1 MKRTKTLS
9 FKLSV
14 IFLGGMAFA
23 MAGGAF
29 ATYFVQERIVKN
41 FTNSRLKNSV
51 YEYSREIEDDFIRA
65 QTIVENR
72 KHLVEYLFKN
82 ASDLSDETKVANG
95 LQEVST
101 LFDSSSH
108 DYHNA
113 SAYYVVLNPEYTG
126 GTINDETGKGFFH
139 VKEGDSFVER
149 PVTNI
154 LKYTEADF
162 GNAGWWY
169 TVAGKKESAWTKP
182 YRNKNINKNMLS
194 YVTTFYSENKQDFL
208 GVIGID
214 MDLDAVISDID
225 NQITVN
231 GEYNDAYSILLNK
244 DETIVHHKYE
254 KTFDENNVYIGSPN
268 TLKDIAGIEDF
279 KRSED
284 GVITYKYRNHKR
296 STLSLSLSSDL
307 IYGLSIRTSELR
319 QPIRLVTFIPLM
331 VYLGISVGLGFL
343 IYFLIMRYIRPLQEL
358 HTAVQKAKKGD
369 YKYKIQPKYD
379 DEIGDLTKEFSEMI
393 NAIAEKNRVISAMAY
408 IDGLTGVK
416 NNVAYRD
423 AEKRLNE
430 AIKAGNAKFA
440 VAMLDVDR
448 LKMIN
453 DNLGHETGDQAIVG
467 SCYTLCKGFSHSPVF
482 RVGGDEF
489 VAIIEGEDYEN
500 RREIYEK
507 LLHNEIKVRNT
518 KYEFSIGMATY
529 EPSTDKNFKDVFNRA
544 DQEMYLNKKAKRR
557 YE

>member
-9 FKLSV
+9 FKLSF
-14 IFLGGMAFA
+14 IFLGGMVLA
-23 MAGGAF
+23 MTGGAF

-41 FTNSRLKNSV
+41 FINSRLKNSV
-51 YEYSREIEDDFIRA
+51 YEYSKEVEDDFIRA
-65 QTIVENR
+65 QTVVENR

-82 ASDLSDETKVANG
+82 ASDLSNDTTVTNG
-95 LQEVST
+95 LQEVAA
-101 LFDSSSH
+101 LFDSSSD

-113 SAYYVVLNPEYTG
+113 SAYYVVLNPEFVG
-126 GTINDETGKGFFH
+126 GTEADETGVGFFH
-139 VKEGDSFVER
+139 VKEDSTFVPE
-149 PVTNI
+149 PVTNV

-169 TVAGKKESAWTKP
+169 SAANKKEAVWTKP
-182 YRNKNINKNMLS
+182 YRNKNINKNMIS
-194 YVTTFYSENKQDFL
+194 YVSAFYSENKQDFL

-214 MDLDAVISDID
+214 MDLDAIIHDID
-225 NQITVN
+225 NKIITV

-244 DETIVHHKYE
+244 DETIVHHKYVS
-254 KTFDENNVYIGSPN
+254 TFDENNYYVGSEY

-279 KRSED
+279 KKSED
-284 GVITYKYRNHKR
+284 GVITYTYRNHRR

-307 IYGLSIRTSELR
+307 IYGISVRTGELR
-319 QPIRLVTFIPLM
+319 QPIRMVTFIPLL
-331 VYLGISVGLGFL
+331 VYFGISVGLGVL
-343 IYFLIMRYIRPLQEL
+343 IYFLTIKYIRPLQDL
-358 HTAVQKAKKGD
+358 HKAVEKAKKGD
-369 YKYKIQPKYD
+369 YKYEIQPKYD

-393 NAIAEKNRVISAMAY
+393 KAIAEKNKLISAMAY

-423 AEKRLNE
+423 AEKRLDK
-430 AIKAGNAKFA
+430 AIKEGTAKFA

-453 DNLGHETGDQAIVG
+453 DNLGHEKGDQAIVG

-482 RVGGDEF
+482 RIGGDEF
-489 VAIIEGEDYEN
+489 VAIVEGEDYEN
-500 RREIYEK
+500 RREIFDK
-507 LLHNEIKVRNT
+507 LKNNEIKVRNT
-518 KYEFSIGMATY
+518 KYEFSIGMATF
-529 EPSTDKNFKDVFNRA
+529 EPGADKTFKDVINRA
-544 DQEMYLNKKAKRR
+544 DQEMYLNKKAKRK

>member
-29 ATYFVQERIVKN
+29 ATYFVQERIVNN
-41 FTNSRLKNSV
+41 FTTSRLQNSV
-51 YEYSREIEDDFIRA
+51 YEYSKSIEDDFIRA
-65 QTIVENR
+65 QTIVHNE
-72 KHLVEYLFKN
+72 KHLVEYLFTN
-82 ASDLSDETKVANG
+82 ASDLSDDTKVTQG
-95 LQEVST
+95 IEEVSA
-101 LFDSSSH
+101 LFDAASH
-108 DYHNA
+108 DYHNVC
-113 SAYYVVLNPEYTG
+113 AYYVVLNPELVG
-126 GTINDETGKGFFH
+126 GTVSDAEGRGFFH
-139 VKEGDSFVER
+139 VKKGDSFVNE

-154 LKYTEADF
+154 LKYTEDDF

-169 TVAGKKESAWTKP
+169 SAANKKDAVWTKP
-182 YRNKNINKNMLS
+182 YRNKNIDKNMLS
-194 YVTTFYSENKQDFL
+194 YVHAFYAENQEDFL

-214 MDLDAVISDID
+214 MDLDAIINDID
-225 NQITVN
+225 EKIKTA
-231 GEYNDAYSILLNK
+231 GEYNDAYSILLNR
-244 DETIVHHKYE
+244 DETIVHHKYVS
-254 KTFDENNVYIGSPN
+254 TFEDGVYVGNPN
-268 TLKDIAGIEDF
+268 TIKDIAGIEDF
-279 KRSED
+279 KRSKD
-284 GVITYKYRNHKR
+284 GVITYRYNNHKR

-307 IYGLSIRTSELR
+307 IYGVSVRTSELR
-319 QPIRLVTFIPLM
+319 QPIRLVTFVPLI
-331 VYLGISVGLGFL
+331 VYLVISVALGFF
-343 IYFLIMRYIRPLQEL
+343 IYFLIMKYIKPLQDL
-358 HTAVQKAKKGD
+358 HTAVEKAKKGD
-369 YKYKIQPKYD
+369 YKHKLKPKYD

-423 AEKRLNE
+423 AEKRINDS
-430 AIKAGNAKFA
+430 IKNGTAKFA
-440 VAMLDVDR
+440 VAMLDVDK

-453 DNLGHETGDQAIVG
+453 DNLGHETGDQTIVG

-507 LLHNEIKVRNT
+507 LRNNEIKVRNT

-529 EPSTDKNFKDVFNRA
+529 EPNSDKSFKDVFNRA